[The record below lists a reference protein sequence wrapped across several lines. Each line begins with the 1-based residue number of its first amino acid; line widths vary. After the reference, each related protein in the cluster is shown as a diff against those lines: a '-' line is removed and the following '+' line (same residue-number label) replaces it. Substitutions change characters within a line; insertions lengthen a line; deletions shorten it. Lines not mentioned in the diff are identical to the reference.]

1 MTKIISN
8 NFKTL
13 AYIADTQLNAVL
25 EKQSA
30 KRYTLRKSKS
40 MMPYISFETLKDVSE
55 FLTSKGRF

>member
-13 AYIADTQLNAVL
+13 AHIADTQLNAVL
-25 EKQSA
+25 EKRSS
-30 KRYTLRKSKS
+30 KYFLRRNGSPLS
-40 MMPYISFETLKDVSE
+40 YIQFDTLKDVSE